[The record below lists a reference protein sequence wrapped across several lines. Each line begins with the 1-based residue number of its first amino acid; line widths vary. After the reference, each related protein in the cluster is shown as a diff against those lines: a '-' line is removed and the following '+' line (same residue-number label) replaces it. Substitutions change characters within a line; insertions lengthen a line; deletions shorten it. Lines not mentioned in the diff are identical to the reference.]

1 MRLRCSFWLR
11 VGKGEGVMA
20 SYNPQCD
27 FCFACHRH
35 GHVEEDCPG
44 DGSLKEGENMN
55 EMILQP
61 LSPKVEKRIDVSW
74 LSEYETIRDMHLL
87 QRCPRFH
94 RLWY

>member
-1 MRLRCSFWLR
+1 
-11 VGKGEGVMA
+11 MA